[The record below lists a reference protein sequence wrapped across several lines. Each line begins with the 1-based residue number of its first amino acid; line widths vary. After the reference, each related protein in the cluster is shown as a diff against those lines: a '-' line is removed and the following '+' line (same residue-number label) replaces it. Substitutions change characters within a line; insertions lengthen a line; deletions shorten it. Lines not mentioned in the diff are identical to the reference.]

1 MELSLLGA
9 FLGGALALL
18 SPCSV
23 MVLPAFFAYAFNS
36 TGELLSRTGA
46 FFAGLATALV
56 PLGLLAGTV
65 GSWVA
70 ANRSEL
76 MSVVL
81 VGVIVLGVVLLLG
94 IPMPAFTR
102 QQSARG
108 TSVASVFGLGAV
120 YGLAGGCAG
129 PVFGA
134 VLAMSAFGGN
144 ALMGGLTMLV
154 YALGMSVP
162 LMVLALIWN
171 RIPGIRRLMRPR
183 ELVIGRWRN
192 AWSNIVAGLLTIG
205 VGVLMLVTDG
215 ANSIGGIMNA
225 SEQAAVESRVMRATS
240 QVPDLLVLAVVAG
253 LAALGWVVSRWIATR
268 RAGQPANAE
277 TEADAAQ

>member
-23 MVLPAFFAYAFNS
+23 MVLPAFFAYACNS
-36 TGELLSRTGA
+36 AGELLSRTGA
-46 FFAGLATALV
+46 FFAGLAAVLV

-65 GSWVA
+65 GAWVA
-70 ANRSEL
+70 AYRSEL
-76 MSVVL
+76 MSIVL
-81 VGVIVLGVVLLLG
+81 VGVIVLGIVMLLG
-94 IPMPAFTR
+94 IPIPAFTK
-102 QQSARG
+102 QQSAKS

-144 ALMGGLTMLV
+144 ALTGGLTMLA

-171 RIPGIRRLMRPR
+171 RIPGVRRLMRPR

-192 AWSNIVAGLLTIG
+192 AWSNIIAGLLTIG
-205 VGVLMLVTDG
+205 VGVFMLVTDG
-215 ANSIGGIMNA
+215 ANTLGGIMSA
-225 SEQAAVESRVMRATS
+225 SDQAAVESSVMRATS
-240 QVPDLLVLAVVAG
+240 QVPDLVVLGAV
-253 LAALGWVVSRWIATR
+253 AAVTAIAFAVSKRIASRRTR
-268 RAGQPANAE
+268 RLRKQKR
-277 TEADAAQ
+277 